1 MLINS
6 GNKRVYFRKQNE
18 VDVDLGKLAASLCSG
33 GGHKNAAGGVLNDT
47 IKILSKD
54 FQPL

>member
-18 VDVDLGKLAASLCSG
+18 VDIDLGKLAANLCAG